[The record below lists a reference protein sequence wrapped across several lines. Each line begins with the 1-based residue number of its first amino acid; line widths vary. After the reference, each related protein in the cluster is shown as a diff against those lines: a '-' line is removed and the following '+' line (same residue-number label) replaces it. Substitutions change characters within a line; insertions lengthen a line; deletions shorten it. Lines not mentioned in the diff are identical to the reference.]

1 MSVDTS
7 AVRDEVEEMQ
17 ERERIAWRVSCRRE
31 RERAKEREVQSE
43 VSTNCTE
50 VVATVGRGAV
60 GDGRQSAL
68 GWRGGD
74 EVCSFFVLLA
84 NATCFWQLFRPSAPD
99 YKTYI
104 FGIALQFLTIWLE
117 KMMIFFHLILTSL
130 RHYEYFHV
138 V

>member
-31 RERAKEREVQSE
+31 RERAKEREVQSAE
-43 VSTNCTE
+43 YSSNYTE
-50 VVATVGRGAV
+50 VVASGGRGAV

-74 EVCSFFVLLA
+74 EVCSFNVLLSVK
-84 NATCFWQLFRPSAPD
+84 LVL
-99 YKTYI
+99 
-104 FGIALQFLTIWLE
+104 IA
-117 KMMIFFHLILTSL
+117 
-130 RHYEYFHV
+130 V
-138 V
+138 